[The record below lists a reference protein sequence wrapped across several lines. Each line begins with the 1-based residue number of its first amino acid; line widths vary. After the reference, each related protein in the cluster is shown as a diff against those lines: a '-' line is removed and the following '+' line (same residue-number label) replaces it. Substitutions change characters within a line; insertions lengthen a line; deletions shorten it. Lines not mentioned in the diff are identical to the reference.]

1 MSDVPQHRPH
11 NGKSNIAGGPVS
23 VFASC
28 LAAAQVQMLKLE
40 TAYLCWLLADCN
52 L

>member
-1 MSDVPQHRPH
+1 MSLNTGLITASP
-11 NGKSNIAGGPVS
+11 NIAGGPVS